1 MHYSVSGLKVSS
13 VHLTQMLT
21 LKTQLVM
28 LTQSASIHRKP
39 SEGITLWSLEED
51 GGKKKTDAFGDFKL

>member
-1 MHYSVSGLKVSS
+1 
-13 VHLTQMLT
+13 
-21 LKTQLVM
+21 M
-28 LTQSASIHRKP
+28 LTQSASIRRKP